1 MKTAPA
7 KTAAARVAAFA
18 LGTAAL
24 FVALFFTGLF
34 AGSVAV
40 PPAQALRVLV
50 GLEPDSPAAQ
60 IILGIRL
67 PRIVMALLIGMMLA
81 AAGTVSQAVFRNP
94 LADPYII
101 GISSGA
107 VAGASLAFVLAL
119 PDIWYGLFAFAGS
132 LGAAFLIFR
141 LSGGRGKTG
150 TATLLITG
158 VALSA
163 FLGALSSFVM
173 YLAGQDSWRVMVWT
187 MGYLGAASWY
197 RAALLTLPL
206 LLSLAWFFWRR
217 HEIDAL
223 LLGDEEAHSLGINVG
238 KTKRHLL
245 LIVSLS
251 AAFSVAFAGMIGFVG
266 LIVPHGVRLCV
277 GNSHSRL
284 LPLAACAGGVFL
296 LGADILARTVMAP
309 VEIPI
314 GVITAIFGAP
324 FFMFLAIRA
333 GREHNAGA

>member
-1 MKTAPA
+1 
-7 KTAAARVAAFA
+7 
-18 LGTAAL
+18 
-24 FVALFFTGLF
+24 
-34 AGSVAV
+34 
-40 PPAQALRVLV
+40 
-50 GLEPDSPAAQ
+50 
-60 IILGIRL
+60 
-67 PRIVMALLIGMMLA
+67 MALLIGMMLA
-81 AAGTVSQAVFRNP
+81 AAGTVSQAVFNNP

-107 VAGASLAFVLAL
+107 VAGASLAFVLGL
-119 PDIWYGLFAFAGS
+119 SDIWYGLFAFAGS

-141 LSGGRGKTG
+141 LSGGRGKTN

-163 FLGALSSFVM
+163 FLGAASSFVM

-238 KTKRHLL
+238 KTKRQLL

-284 LPLAACAGGVFL
+284 LPLAACSGGVFL
-296 LGADILARTVMAP
+296 LGADILARTLMAP

-314 GVITAIFGAP
+314 GVVTAVFGAP

-333 GREHNAGA
+333 GREHYGGA

>member
-1 MKTAPA
+1 MKTPAA
-7 KTAAARVAAFA
+7 KTALTKTAGVKTAAFA
-18 LGTAAL
+18 LGTGAL
-24 FVALFFTGLF
+24 FIVLFFTGLF
-34 AGSVAV
+34 AGSVTV
-40 PPAQALRVLV
+40 PPAQALGVLV
-50 GLEPDSPAAQ
+50 GQEPEGAAAQ

-67 PRIVMALLIGMMLA
+67 PRIVMAVVIGMMLA

-107 VAGASLAFVLAL
+107 VAGASLAFVLGL
-119 PDIWYGLFAFAGS
+119 PDIWYGVFAFAGS

-141 LSGGRGKTG
+141 LSAGRGKTG

-163 FLGALSSFVM
+163 FLGAASSFVM
-173 YLAGQDSWRVMVWT
+173 YLAGQDSWRVMLWT

-197 RAALLTLPL
+197 RTAILTAPL

-223 LLGDEEAHSLGINVG
+223 LLGDEEAHSLGIDVG
-238 KTKRHLL
+238 RIKRQLL

-251 AAFSVAFAGMIGFVG
+251 AAFAVAFAGLIGFVG
-266 LIVPHGVRLCV
+266 LIVPHAVRLCV
-277 GNSHSRL
+277 GTSHNRL

-296 LGADILARTVMAP
+296 LAADILARTIMAP

-324 FFMFLAIRA
+324 FFMFLAIR
-333 GREHNAGA
+333 GSEK